1 MPSDKQQRPVEGC
14 RRLNLPDESFQ
25 FAFLVRI
32 KQRTSLGGDE
42 EQESSETGES
52 AYEKR

>member
-14 RRLNLPDESFQ
+14 SGLDLADESFQ

-42 EQESSETGES
+42 EEDNSETGES